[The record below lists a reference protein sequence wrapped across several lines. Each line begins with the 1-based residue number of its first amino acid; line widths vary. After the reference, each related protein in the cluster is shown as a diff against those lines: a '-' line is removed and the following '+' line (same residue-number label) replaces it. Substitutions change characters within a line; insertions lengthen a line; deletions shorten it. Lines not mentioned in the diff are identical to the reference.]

1 MIAAIRTRTGD
12 LHVLDPQ
19 EDTLTRGQFVVYETE
34 RGLDCSPVI
43 PLATALRA
51 EYSKMPMVR
60 FIRPATE
67 QDMLQLDSKWREE
80 ARATVIGAQKMAA
93 HGLPMKLVETV
104 YTLDFS
110 RLTFFYTAEHRVDFR
125 ELLKDLT
132 STFRRTRIELRQIGV
147 RDAAGMMGGVGP
159 CGRELCCSTFLK
171 EFAPITIKLAKDQN
185 LPLNPSKISGLCGRL
200 MCCLSYEHEMYL
212 EIKHELPVVGS
223 KVRIDEGVGL
233 VIEQVVMKE
242 AVKVEI
248 NDDLVVEVPVSR
260 LHDYPKSQGATI
272 DEA

>member
-12 LHVLDPQ
+12 LHLLDPA
-19 EDTLTRGQFVVYETE
+19 DDALTRGDFVVYETE
-34 RGLDCSPVI
+34 RGLDCSPVVSL
-43 PLATALRA
+43 PSAVHHEHGTLPT
-51 EYSKMPMVR
+51 VR
-60 FIRPATE
+60 FIRAATD
-67 QDMLQLDSKWREE
+67 QDMLQLDSKWSEE
-80 ARATVIGAQKMAA
+80 VRAHAVGIEKIAA

-104 YTLDFS
+104 YTLDYS
-110 RLTFFYTAEHRVDFR
+110 RLTFFYTADNRVDFR
-125 ELLKDLT
+125 ALLKDLT
-132 STFRRTRIELRQIGV
+132 TTFRRTRIELRQIGV
-147 RDAAGMMGGVGP
+147 RNAAGLMGGVGP

-212 EIKHELPVVGS
+212 EIKQELPVVGS
-223 KVRIDEGVGL
+223 KVRVEEGTGY

-248 NDDLVVEVPVSR
+248 NDDLVVEVPMSK
-260 LHDYPKSQGATI
+260 LLDHPKTQQ
-272 DEA
+272 E